1 MKTFRRLLLY
11 FGQYRGRAL
20 AAIGAMAIV
29 SLSAV
34 TMLYL
39 VGRVFDD
46 TLGQGAAESFSG
58 LRGAAASRSGP
69 LLRLLDQGYAAAR
82 QAAEA
87 QGISVRYAVPALL
100 FLALLL
106 KSLFSYFSEFELNG
120 IGVAMVRDLRRDAY
134 RRLLHQ
140 STRFYSLGSTGD
152 LMSRMLSD
160 VEQIQHAFGHNLTDL
175 VQGTLTLLLLLVYVF
190 SLDARLA
197 LLVFLLAPFVLLP
210 IISNTRRLGRAAT
223 ATRERIG
230 EMGSL
235 LSETLRANPVIKTY
249 AMEPFEERRFEKV
262 NEAYFRANRKTVRI
276 QALNSPLMETL
287 AGVGLASLF
296 VYAAARIHAG
306 AMTAGDLLTFLAAL
320 MMMYKPLKDITRI
333 NMAVQLALSSARRIF
348 DLMDSPSEIVEK
360 PQAVDFP
367 PFANAIR
374 YDRISFA
381 YSGEPV
387 LRDVTLA
394 IRRGET
400 VAIVGPS
407 GAGKTTLV
415 NLLPRLYDP
424 TAGAVSIDGMDLRDG
439 TLASL
444 RRQIAVVTQETILFD
459 SSARENIAYG
469 QVSAPERRVR
479 EAARAAYAEEFVEA
493 LPAGYD
499 TPLGQDAGRLSG
511 GQRQRL
517 AIARALYKDAPILIL
532 DEATSQLDSESE
544 ALVAR
549 AFANLMKDRT
559 TLVIAH
565 RLSTIINAD
574 EILVLDRGA
583 IIERGTHRELLAH
596 DGLYASMWNRQREAQ
611 LARDILA
618 EVGDDGSAPNRN
630 PPQLPEEPEPRPDLL
645 PAADAAE

>member
-11 FGQYRGRAL
+11 FGRYRARAL

-34 TMLYL
+34 AMLYL

-46 TLGQGAAESFSG
+46 TLGQGTAESLGG

-69 LLRLLDQGYAAAR
+69 LLRLLDEGYAAAR
-82 QAAEA
+82 RAAEA
-87 QGISVRYAVPALL
+87 RGISVRYAVPALL
-100 FLALLL
+100 FLALLS
-106 KSLFSYFSEFELNG
+106 KSLFSYLSEFELNG

-134 RRLLHQ
+134 RRLLYQ
-140 STRFYSLGSTGD
+140 STRFYSQGSTGD

-175 VQGTLTLLLLLVYVF
+175 VQGVLTLLVLLVYVF

-210 IISNTRRLGRAAT
+210 IINNTRRLGRAAT

-230 EMGSL
+230 EMGAL
-235 LSETLRANPVIKTY
+235 LAETLRANPVIKTY
-249 AMEPFEERRFEKV
+249 AMEPFEENRFENV
-262 NEAYFRANRKTVRI
+262 NEAYFRANRRTVRI

-306 AMTAGDLLTFLAAL
+306 AMTPGDLLTFLAAL

-348 DLMDSPSEIVEK
+348 NLMDSPSEIAEK
-360 PQAVDFP
+360 PGAPDLP

-374 YDRISFA
+374 YDRVSFA

-387 LRDVTLA
+387 LRDVTLS

-424 TAGAVSIDGMDLRDG
+424 TAGRVAIDGMDLRDA
-439 TLASL
+439 TLGSL

-459 SSARENIAYG
+459 SSARDNIAYG
-469 QVSAPERRVR
+469 QASPPEKKVR

-565 RLSTIINAD
+565 RLSTVRRAD
-574 EILVLDRGA
+574 RIVVMERGR
-583 IIERGTHRELLAH
+583 IVEEGTHRELLTRQ
-596 DGLYASMWNRQREAQ
+596 GLYRRLHDMQYFAEEEEAAGREQ
-611 LARDILA
+611 
-618 EVGDDGSAPNRN
+618 GGSGS
-630 PPQLPEEPEPRPDLL
+630 
-645 PAADAAE
+645 

>member
-11 FGQYRGRAL
+11 FGRYRVRAL

-34 TMLYL
+34 AMLYL

-46 TLGQGAAESFSG
+46 ALGAGAAESFGG
-58 LRGAAASRSGP
+58 LRGAAASKSGP
-69 LLRLLDQGYAAAR
+69 LLRWLDEGYAAAR
-82 QAAEA
+82 RAAEA
-87 QGISVRYAVPALL
+87 RGISVRFAVPVLL
-100 FLALLL
+100 FVALFS

-134 RRLLHQ
+134 RRLLYQ
-140 STRFYSLGSTGD
+140 STRFYSQGSTGD

-175 VQGTLTLLLLLVYVF
+175 VQGFLTLLLLLVYIF

-197 LLVFLLAPFVLLP
+197 LLVFALAPFVLLP
-210 IISNTRRLGRAAT
+210 IVNNTRRLGRAAT

-230 EMGSL
+230 EMGAL

-249 AMEPFEERRFEKV
+249 AMETFEEKRFEDV

-306 AMTAGDLLTFLAAL
+306 AMTPGDLLTFLAAL

-348 DLMDSPSEIVEK
+348 DLMDSQSEIVEK
-360 PQAVDFP
+360 PGAPELP
-367 PFANAIR
+367 PFAGEIR
-374 YDRISFA
+374 YERVSFA
-381 YSGEPV
+381 YAGDPV
-387 LRDVTLA
+387 LRDVTLT

-415 NLLPRLYDP
+415 SLLPRLYDP
-424 TAGAVSIDGMDLRDG
+424 TAGSITVDGMDLRDAG
-439 TLASL
+439 LASL

-459 SSARENIAYG
+459 SSARDNIAYG
-469 QVSAPERRVR
+469 QTSPPEERVR

-493 LPAGYD
+493 LPSGYD
-499 TPLGQDAGRLSG
+499 TRLGQDAGRLSG

-517 AIARALYKDAPILIL
+517 AIARALYKNAPILIL

-549 AFANLMKDRT
+549 AFANLMRDRT

-565 RLSTIINAD
+565 RLSTVRRAD
-574 EILVLDRGA
+574 RIVVLDGGR
-583 IIERGTHRELLAH
+583 IVEEGTHRELLTRP
-596 DGLYASMWNRQREAQ
+596 GLYRRLHDMQFFAGEDEFPGREQ
-611 LARDILA
+611 
-618 EVGDDGSAPNRN
+618 GSAAP
-630 PPQLPEEPEPRPDLL
+630 
-645 PAADAAE
+645 

>member
-11 FGQYRGRAL
+11 FGRYRVRAL

-34 TMLYL
+34 AMLYL

-46 TLGQGAAESFSG
+46 ALGPGAAESFGG
-58 LRGAAASRSGP
+58 LRGAAASKSGP
-69 LLRLLDQGYAAAR
+69 LLRWLDEGYAAAR
-82 QAAEA
+82 RAAEA
-87 QGISVRYAVPALL
+87 RGISVRFAVPVLL
-100 FLALLL
+100 FVALFS

-134 RRLLHQ
+134 QRLLYQ
-140 STRFYSLGSTGD
+140 STRFYSQGSTGD

-175 VQGTLTLLLLLVYVF
+175 VQGFLTLLLLLVYVF

-197 LLVFLLAPFVLLP
+197 LLVFALAPFVLLP
-210 IISNTRRLGRAAT
+210 IVNNTRRLGRAAT

-230 EMGSL
+230 EMGAL

-249 AMEPFEERRFEKV
+249 AMETFEEKRFEDV
-262 NEAYFRANRKTVRI
+262 NEAYFRANRRTVRI

-306 AMTAGDLLTFLAAL
+306 AMTPGDLLTFLAAL

-348 DLMDSPSEIVEK
+348 DLMDSQSEIVEK
-360 PQAVDFP
+360 PGAP
-367 PFANAIR
+367 ELPSFASEIR
-374 YDRISFA
+374 YERVSFA
-381 YSGEPV
+381 YAGDPV
-387 LRDVTLA
+387 LRDVTLT

-415 NLLPRLYDP
+415 SLLPRLYDP
-424 TAGAVSIDGMDLRDG
+424 TAGSITVDGIDLRDAG
-439 TLASL
+439 LASL

-459 SSARENIAYG
+459 SSARDNIAYG
-469 QVSAPERRVR
+469 QTSPPEERVR

-493 LPAGYD
+493 LPSGYD
-499 TPLGQDAGRLSG
+499 TRLGQDAGRLSG

-517 AIARALYKDAPILIL
+517 AIARALYKNAPILIL

-544 ALVAR
+544 ALVAS

-565 RLSTIINAD
+565 RLSTVRRADRII
-574 EILVLDRGA
+574 VLDGGR
-583 IIERGTHRELLAH
+583 IVEEGTHRELLTRP
-596 DGLYASMWNRQREAQ
+596 GLYRRLHDMQFFAGEDEFPGREQGGAT
-611 LARDILA
+611 
-618 EVGDDGSAPNRN
+618 P
-630 PPQLPEEPEPRPDLL
+630 
-645 PAADAAE
+645 

>member
-1 MKTFRRLLLY
+1 VKTFRRLLLY
-11 FGQYRGRAL
+11 FSRYRTRAL

-29 SLSAV
+29 SVSAV
-34 TMLYL
+34 AMLYL

-46 TLGQGAAESFSG
+46 ALGAGAAESFGG
-58 LRGAAASRSGP
+58 LRAAAASKSGP
-69 LLRLLDQGYAAAR
+69 LLRWLDEGYAAAR
-82 QAAEA
+82 RAAEA
-87 QGISVRYAVPALL
+87 RGVSVRYAVPVLL
-100 FLALLL
+100 FVALFS
-106 KSLFSYFSEFELNG
+106 KSLFSYLSEFELNG

-140 STRFYSLGSTGD
+140 STRFYSQGSTGD

-175 VQGTLTLLLLLVYVF
+175 VQGSLTLLLLLVYVF

-197 LLVFLLAPFVLLP
+197 LLVFALAPFVLLP
-210 IISNTRRLGRAAT
+210 IINNTRRLGRAAT

-230 EMGSL
+230 EMGAL
-235 LSETLRANPVIKTY
+235 LAETLRANPVIKTY
-249 AMEPFEERRFEKV
+249 AMEPFEEKRFEDV

-287 AGVGLASLF
+287 AGIGLASLF

-306 AMTAGDLLTFLAAL
+306 AMTPGDLLTFLAAL

-348 DLMDSPSEIVEK
+348 DLMDSESEIVEK
-360 PQAVDFP
+360 PGAPDLP
-367 PFANAIR
+367 PFADAIR
-374 YDRISFA
+374 YENVSFA

-387 LRDVTLA
+387 LRDVTLT

-400 VAIVGPS
+400 IALVGPS

-424 TAGAVSIDGMDLRDG
+424 TAGAITVDGVDLRDAR
-439 TLASL
+439 LASL

-459 SSARENIAYG
+459 TNARDNIAYG
-469 QVSAPERRVR
+469 QASPPERGVR

-493 LPAGYD
+493 LPEGYD
-499 TPLGQDAGRLSG
+499 TRLGQDAGRLSG

-517 AIARALYKDAPILIL
+517 AIARALYKNAPILIL

-544 ALVAR
+544 ALVAG

-565 RLSTIINAD
+565 RLSTVRRAD
-574 EILVLDRGA
+574 RIVVLDRGR
-583 IIERGTHRELLAH
+583 IVEEGTHRELLTRP
-596 DGLYASMWNRQREAQ
+596 GLYRRLHDMQFFAEEDEVPGRERGGA
-611 LARDILA
+611 
-618 EVGDDGSAPNRN
+618 AP
-630 PPQLPEEPEPRPDLL
+630 
-645 PAADAAE
+645 

>member
-1 MKTFRRLLLY
+1 VRTFRRLIQY
-11 FGQYRGRAL
+11 FGKYRARAL
-20 AAIGAMAIV
+20 MAIAAMGIV

-34 TMLYL
+34 AMLYL

-46 TLGQGAAESFSG
+46 ALGPGAAESFGG
-58 LRGAAASRSGP
+58 LRGAAASKSGP
-69 LLRLLDQGYAAAR
+69 LLRWLDTGYAAAR
-82 QAAEA
+82 REAEA
-87 QGISVRYAVPALL
+87 RGISVRFAVPVLL
-100 FLALLL
+100 FIALFT
-106 KSLFSYFSEFELNG
+106 KNLFSYFSEFELNG

-134 RRLLHQ
+134 DRLLHQ
-140 STRFYSLGSTGD
+140 STRFYSQGSTGD

-175 VQGTLTLLLLLVYVF
+175 VQGLLTLVLLLVYVF

-197 LLVFLLAPFVLLP
+197 LLVFALAPFVLLP
-210 IISNTRRLGRAAT
+210 IVNNTRRLGRAAT

-230 EMGSL
+230 EMGAL
-235 LSETLRANPVIKTY
+235 LSETLRANAVIKTY
-249 AMEPFEERRFEKV
+249 AMEPFEARRYEDV
-262 NEAYFRANRKTVRI
+262 NDAFFRANRKTVRI

-306 AMTAGDLLTFLAAL
+306 AMTPGDLLTFLAAL

-333 NMAVQLALSSARRIF
+333 NMAVQVALSSARRIF
-348 DLMDSPSEIVEK
+348 DLMDRESEIAEK
-360 PQAVDFP
+360 PGAADLP
-367 PFANAIR
+367 PFADAIR
-374 YDRISFA
+374 YKKVSFA
-381 YSGEPV
+381 YSEEPV
-387 LRDVTLA
+387 LRDVTLT
-394 IRRGET
+394 IGRGET

-424 TAGAVSIDGMDLRDG
+424 TSGEITFDGTDLRDT

-459 SSARENIAYG
+459 STARENIAYG
-469 QVSAPERRVR
+469 QASPPENAVR
-479 EAARAAYAEEFVEA
+479 ASARAAYAEEFVES
-493 LPAGYD
+493 LPAGFE
-499 TPLGQDAGRLSG
+499 TRLGQDAGRLSG

-565 RLSTIINAD
+565 RLSTVRRAD
-574 EILVLDRGA
+574 RIVVLDRGR
-583 IIERGTHRELLAH
+583 IVEEGTHRELLTRQ
-596 DGLYASMWNRQREAQ
+596 GLYRRLHDMQYFATE
-611 LARDILA
+611 DEVPGA
-618 EVGDDGSAPNRN
+618 ERGG
-630 PPQLPEEPEPRPDLL
+630 
-645 PAADAAE
+645 AAFS